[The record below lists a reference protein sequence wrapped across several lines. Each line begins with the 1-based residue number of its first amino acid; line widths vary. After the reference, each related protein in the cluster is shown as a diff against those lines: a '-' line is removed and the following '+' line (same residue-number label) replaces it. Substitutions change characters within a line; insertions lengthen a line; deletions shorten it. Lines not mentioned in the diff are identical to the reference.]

1 VKKKILKTKK
11 IIIYALIAPIMIIIT
26 IFGFSLRKEKNK
38 NFYLPLGS
46 VGLYLILDKE
56 FNRRFYRKNT
66 LKKVKFFKN
75 NK

>member
-1 VKKKILKTKK
+1 MKKKILKTKK

-26 IFGFSLRKEKNK
+26 IFGYSLRKEKNK

-46 VGLYLILDKE
+46 VGLYLILNKE
-56 FNRRFYRKNT
+56 LNRRFYRENT

>member
-1 VKKKILKTKK
+1 MKKKILKTKK

-26 IFGFSLRKEKNK
+26 IFGYSFRKEKNK

-56 FNRRFYRKNT
+56 FNRRLYRKNT

>member
-1 VKKKILKTKK
+1 MKKKILKTKK

-26 IFGFSLRKEKNK
+26 IFGYSLRKEKNK

-56 FNRRFYRKNT
+56 FNRRLYRKNT